1 MADPFKGDRSGI
13 GRNNDDWA
21 KKIPIYKD
29 PVSGKQINSIGDTRP
44 QREVNP
50 SPAGSGL
57 NKPSDSTA

>member
-1 MADPFKGDRSGI
+1 MAKQKWETAKDR
-13 GRNNDDWA
+13 DEDWA
-21 KKIPIYKD
+21 KNIPIYKD
-29 PVSGKQINSIGDTRP
+29 PVSGKPINSIGDTRP